1 MTMNVSDYL
10 KTARN
15 VINRDFYLNRHKDVV
30 ERFHI
35 LFYDAGQLGGTWADT
50 FWLGV
55 KTSKNPLDLWMYQ
68 EILYEVKPDVIVECG
83 TYRGGSA
90 FFFASVFDLLGHGQ
104 VVTIDVETYS
114 NRPAHP
120 RISYL
125 LGSST
130 SSDTVGRVE
139 DMLRGKSKVLVIL
152 DSDHH
157 KEHVLQEM
165 NIYSRF
171 VSKGSYMVVED
182 TNTNGHPVYSDFGPG
197 PMAAVGEFMKRNH
210 GFIIDKSRE
219 KYLLTFYPN
228 GWLKKIR

>member
-35 LFYDAGQLGGTWADT
+35 LFYDAGMLGGTFADT
-50 FWLGV
+50 FWLGI
-55 KTSKNPLDLWMYQ
+55 KTSKNPLDLWIYQ

-182 TNTNGHPVYSDFGPG
+182 TNVNGHPVSSDFGPG
-197 PMAAVGEFMKRNH
+197 PMEAVGEFIKRNH
-210 GFIIDKSRE
+210 EFIIDKSRE